1 MPDVYSPEWYEAVR
15 EAINERART
24 ARRVPE
30 GRFLVAVEIEGDGAS
45 PYVPAGGSR
54 RFVLEIV
61 EGSCTWYRELAP
73 DEEERVVAGRRVDY
87 RFRGPASV
95 FDGVAAGELDPIDAV
110 LRGSIAVRGDL
121 RLLLREAEQVQAL
134 LEAYTSGVDTTWP
147 QGRPPYARAGD
158 APAAEAEGRARGE

>member
-1 MPDVYSPEWYEAVR
+1 MPDVYSAEWYEAVR

-24 ARRVPE
+24 LRRVPE

-45 PYVPAGGSR
+45 PYVPRGGVR

-61 EGSCTWYRELAP
+61 EGTCTWYRELAVGE
-73 DEEERVVAGRRVDY
+73 DERALAGRRVDY

-95 FDGVAAGELDPIDAV
+95 FDAIAAGELDPIDAA
-110 LRGSIAVRGDL
+110 LRGTIAVRGDL

-134 LEAYTSGVDTTWP
+134 LEAYTTGVETTWP
-147 QGRPPYARAGD
+147 RGRPPYGGGEEARAAG
-158 APAAEAEGRARGE
+158 AEGSAAGA